1 MSILASRQNMPSPA
15 SPNVIPFCELR
26 PHGASSSMR
35 ELCSPLAL
43 EQEEMRQLD
52 QAASNRSRV
61 RKRDTLFWP
70 GDSFTALYAIRL
82 GTFKTVVLTEDGR
95 EQIMGY
101 HMAGEIIGLDGIGND
116 RYASQAVALEDSE
129 VFVLPFDLL
138 DELAHNVTALRRNLY
153 RFISNNICRGHNMM
167 LMLGSMRA
175 EERLG
180 LFLLNL
186 AQRFQTLG
194 YSSNEFVLRMTR
206 DEIASYLGLK
216 LETVSRLFSRLQEE
230 GLIQV
235 QGRAIKLLDS
245 SALKRLVGQR
255 C

>member
-1 MSILASRQNMPSPA
+1 MCCI
-15 SPNVIPFCELR
+15 
-26 PHGASSSMR
+26 
-35 ELCSPLAL
+35 
-43 EQEEMRQLD
+43 D
-52 QAASNRSRV
+52 
-61 RKRDTLFWP
+61 
-70 GDSFTALYAIRL
+70 RL
-82 GTFKTVVLTEDGR
+82 
-95 EQIMGY
+95 
-101 HMAGEIIGLDGIGND
+101 NPP
-116 RYASQAVALEDSE
+116 SQAVALEDSE
-129 VFVLPFDLL
+129 VFVLPFDL
-138 DELAHNVTALRRNLY
+138 AHNVTALRRNLY
-153 RFISNNICRGHNMM
+153 RFISNDICRGHNMM

-206 DEIASYLGLK
+206 EEIASYLGLK